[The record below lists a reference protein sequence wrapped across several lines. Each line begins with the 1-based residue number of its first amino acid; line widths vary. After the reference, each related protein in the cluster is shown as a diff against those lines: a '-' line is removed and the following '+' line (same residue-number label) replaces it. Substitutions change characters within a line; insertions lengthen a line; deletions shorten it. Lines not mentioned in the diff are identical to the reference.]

1 MARFD
6 RTLMLIAALAAL
18 PLAGRPAAAADPEI
32 NLGTTRVAVDRLDIL
47 VQPLEVVS
55 GGTEAQ
61 EAAWLVESVIRV
73 DLDYSG
79 FFRALSVEDVSDT
92 TQVQYA
98 VEGLMEGRLPGTGVT
113 AEERAPLLT
122 LKLVAY
128 PGRQLLLSKRYRPTW
143 DRLRATAHHFVNEL
157 HMFLNMEAGIS
168 LTKVVFARGT
178 GERRDIFCV
187 DYDGENLLRLTANRT
202 LNLFPAW
209 SPDDQEVAFM
219 SYRDGQQGI
228 YLLDTRSGRVRLVNE
243 SVGSNLAPAWH
254 PQGEELLASLSK
266 VGQHEIYR
274 LDLGGTVIRRM
285 TVSPAIEISPSW
297 SPTGRDVVF
306 TSDRTGSPQLYVMD
320 ADGSGRR
327 RLTFEGRY
335 NDAADWS
342 PGGGQIIYACREH
355 DITQIVLIEAHGEN
369 RRFLTDASWRNCEDP
384 SWAPDGRHIVFASD
398 RTGIF
403 KLYVMD
409 VRDGT
414 SRQLTFG
421 EESDKTPDWSH

>member
-1 MARFD
+1 MIRLARL
-6 RTLMLIAALAAL
+6 TALICCAIC
-18 PLAGRPAAAADPEI
+18 AAAAHAGDPEI
-32 NLGTTRVAVDRLDIL
+32 SLGTTRASLDRIDIL
-47 VQPLEVVS
+47 VEPLEVVS

-61 EAAWLVESVIRV
+61 EAAWLLESVIRV

-79 FFRALSVEDVSDT
+79 FFRSLSAEDVSDT

-98 VEGLMEGRLPGTGVT
+98 VEGLLEGRLPGTGVT

-157 HMFLNMEAGIS
+157 HLFLTMEPGIS
-168 LTKVVFARGT
+168 LTRVVFARGD
-178 GERRDIFCV
+178 GERRDLYCV

-209 SPDDQEVAFM
+209 SPDGDRVAFM

-228 YLLDTRSGRVRLVNE
+228 YLLDTRTGGVSLVNE
-243 SVGSNLAPAWH
+243 TVGSNLAPAWH
-254 PQGEELLASLSK
+254 PDGRELLASLSK

-274 LDLGGTVIRRM
+274 LGLGGEIIRRL
-285 TVSPAIEISPSW
+285 TVSPSIEISPSW
-297 SPTGRDVVF
+297 SPNGRDVVY
-306 TSDRTGSPQLYVMD
+306 TSDMTGSPQIYVMGS
-320 ADGSGRR
+320 DGSARR
-327 RLTFEGRY
+327 RLTYEGRY

-342 PGGGQIIYACREH
+342 PNGEQIVYACRERNT
-355 DITQIVLIEAHGEN
+355 TQILLIGTHGEN
-369 RRFLTDASWRNCEDP
+369 RRELTGPAWHNCEDP
-384 SWAPDGRHIVFASD
+384 SWAPDGRHIVFTSD
-398 RTGIF
+398 RTGVF

-409 VRDGT
+409 VRDGA

-421 EESDKTPDWSH
+421 DESDKTPDWSR

>member
-1 MARFD
+1 MIRSL
-6 RTLMLIAALAAL
+6 RISALL
-18 PLAGRPAAAADPEI
+18 CLLCAAASVRAGDPEI
-32 NLGTTRVAVDRLDIL
+32 SLGTTRAALERIDML

-79 FFRALSVEDVSDT
+79 FFRALSAEDVGEDT
-92 TQVQYA
+92 SVQYA
-98 VEGLMEGRLPGTGVT
+98 VEGVMEGRLPGTGVT
-113 AEERAPLLT
+113 AQERAPLLT

-157 HMFLNMEAGIS
+157 HLFLTMEPGIS
-168 LTKVVFARGT
+168 LSRVVFARGD
-178 GERRDIFCV
+178 GERRDIWCV
-187 DYDGENLLRLTANRT
+187 DYDGEGLLRLTANRT

-209 SPDDQEVAFM
+209 SPEGERVAFM
-219 SYRDGQQGI
+219 SYREGQQGL
-228 YLLDTRSGRVRLVNE
+228 YLLDTRTGGVSLVNE
-243 SVGSNLAPAWH
+243 TVGSNLAPAWH
-254 PQGEELLASLSK
+254 PEGQELLSSLSK

-274 LDLGGTVIRRM
+274 LGLGGEIIRRL

-297 SPTGRDVVF
+297 SPTGRDVVY
-306 TSDRTGSPQLYVMD
+306 TSDMTGTPQIYVMD
-320 ADGSGRR
+320 SDGSARR
-327 RLTFEGRY
+327 RLTYEGRY

-342 PGGGQIIYACREH
+342 PNGEQIIYACREH
-355 DITQIVLIEAHGEN
+355 DITQIVLIGVRGEN
-369 RRFLTDASWRNCEDP
+369 RKVLTDASWRNCEDP
-384 SWAPDGRHIVFASD
+384 SWAPDGRHVVFASD
-398 RTGIF
+398 RTGVF

-409 VRDGT
+409 VRDGA

-421 EESDKTPDWSH
+421 GESDKTPDWSR

>member
-1 MARFD
+1 MSRFAGKVIC
-6 RTLMLIAALAAL
+6 LWLVCLAMS
-18 PLAGRPAAAADPEI
+18 AAASDPEI
-32 NLGTTRVAVDRLDIL
+32 SIGTSRMAFERIDML

-79 FFRALSVEDVSDT
+79 FFRALSAEDISDT
-92 TQVQYA
+92 TQIQYA
-98 VEGLMEGRLPGTGVT
+98 VEGLLEGRLAGTGVT
-113 AEERAPLLT
+113 AQERAPLLT
-122 LKLVAY
+122 LRLVAY

-157 HMFLNMEAGIS
+157 HLFLNNEPGIS
-168 LTKVVFARGT
+168 LTRVVFARGD
-178 GERRDIFCV
+178 GERRDIFSV

-209 SPDDQEVAFM
+209 SPDREDVAFM
-219 SYRDGQQGI
+219 SYREGQQGI
-228 YLLDTRSGRVRLVNE
+228 YLLDTRTGKVDLVNE
-243 SVGSNLAPAWH
+243 TVGSNLAPAWH
-254 PQGEELLASLSK
+254 PSGEELLVTLSK

-274 LDLGGTVIRRM
+274 IGLDGTTIRRL
-285 TVSPAIEISPSW
+285 TVSPAIEVSPSW
-297 SPTGRDVVF
+297 APTGRDVVF
-306 TSDRTGSPQLYVMD
+306 TSDRTGSPQLYIMD

-327 RLTFEGRY
+327 RLSFEGRY

-342 PGGGQIIYACREH
+342 PSGEQIVYACRER
-355 DITQIVLIEAHGEN
+355 DITQIVLIEARGEN
-369 RRFLTDASWRNCEDP
+369 RRVLTNSSWRNCEDP

-398 RTGIF
+398 RTGVF

-409 VRDGT
+409 VRDRT

-421 EESDKTPDWSH
+421 DESDKTPDWSP